1 MLVPKPINALGLSGY
16 KAKGGFRL
24 CDFNHWDWEIT
35 MIKAATKKF
44 DIYQHV
50 TEAIPAEIEQGCAPR
65 RQLWIDV
72 CTGL

>member
-1 MLVPKPINALGLSGY
+1 
-16 KAKGGFRL
+16 
-24 CDFNHWDWEIT
+24 